1 MVAKKVHVMV
11 FRCGTGMNDEATTV
25 FRHLVASLNT
35 AQVFWNIPTLL
46 AQQQHMLELGHGN
59 SQTDT
64 QFHNLRER
72 FRGQHNNNNAY

>member
-35 AQVFWNIPTLL
+35 AQVF
-46 AQQQHMLELGHGN
+46 
-59 SQTDT
+59 
-64 QFHNLRER
+64 
-72 FRGQHNNNNAY
+72 